1 MKACVIGASGYTG
14 RELVRLLLGHPEI
27 ELSVVTSRSLDGQ
40 PVEKI
45 IPQVAGLSDGLT
57 FSNPSIDELC
67 TEDNL
72 EIFFLALPHGTAAS
86 YAVELLKAEKKV
98 IDLSADF
105 RLNSAATYR
114 EFYGEEHPAKEL
126 LPEAQYGLPEL
137 HELSWEKSKL
147 IASPGCYPTSIL
159 IPLAPILET
168 GLVEENGI
176 VVNSMSGISGAGRN
190 ASEKLLYCERNEN
203 ASAYGLPKH
212 RHLSEIE
219 EQLSLFS
226 NGQIVLSFH
235 PHLSPMNRGICTT
248 ISAPVS
254 GQTEISE
261 IYEVWQQRYGSS
273 SFVNIL
279 PSGTFPETS
288 HVVGSNRIDISAHI
302 DDRTQRFVFCSA
314 EDNLI
319 KGAGGQAIQSMN
331 ICEGFEETTG
341 LL

>member
-1 MKACVIGASGYTG
+1 
-14 RELVRLLLGHPEI
+14 
-27 ELSVVTSRSLDGQ
+27 
-40 PVEKI
+40 
-45 IPQVAGLSDGLT
+45 
-57 FSNPSIDELC
+57 
-67 TEDNL
+67 
-72 EIFFLALPHGTAAS
+72 
-86 YAVELLKAEKKV
+86 
-98 IDLSADF
+98 
-105 RLNSAATYR
+105 
-114 EFYGEEHPAKEL
+114 
-126 LPEAQYGLPEL
+126 
-137 HELSWEKSKL
+137 
-147 IASPGCYPTSIL
+147 
-159 IPLAPILET
+159 
-168 GLVEENGI
+168 
-176 VVNSMSGISGAGRN
+176 MSGISGAGRN
-190 ASEKLLYCERNEN
+190 LSEKLLYCERNEN

-248 ISAPVS
+248 ISAPVCE
-254 GQTEISE
+254 QTEISE
-261 IYEVWQQRYGSS
+261 IYEVWQQRYGSC

-302 DDRTQRFVFCSA
+302 DARTQRFVFCSA

-331 ICEGFEETTG
+331 ICEGFEESTG

>member
-14 RELVRLLLGHPEI
+14 RELVRLLIGHPKI

-45 IPQVAGLSDGLT
+45 IPQVVGLTDGLT

-67 TEDNL
+67 TKDNL

-86 YAVELLKAEKKV
+86 YAIELLEAKKKV

-105 RLNSAATYR
+105 RLNSAETDH

-126 LPEAQYGLPEL
+126 LLEAQYGLPEL
-137 HELSWEKSKL
+137 HELNWEKSKL

-159 IPLAPILET
+159 IPLAPTLES
-168 GLVEENGI
+168 GLVEESGI

-190 ASEKLLYCERNEN
+190 LSEKLLYCERNEN

-248 ISAPVS
+248 ISAPVCE
-254 GQTEISE
+254 QTEISE
-261 IYEVWQQRYGSS
+261 IYEVWQQRYGSC

-302 DDRTQRFVFCSA
+302 DARTQRFVFCSA

-331 ICEGFEETTG
+331 ICEGFEESTG